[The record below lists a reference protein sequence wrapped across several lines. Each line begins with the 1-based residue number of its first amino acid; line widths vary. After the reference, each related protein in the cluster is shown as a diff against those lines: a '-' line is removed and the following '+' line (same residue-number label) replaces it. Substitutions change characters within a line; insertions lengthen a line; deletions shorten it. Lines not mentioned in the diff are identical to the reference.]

1 MSLHAGLDTVGI
13 ISHGVYTKTYGVGEE
28 ANVASIYASFGYLES
43 ATGRPPALSKRLFDW
58 FWEYIG

>member
-28 ANVASIYASFGYLES
+28 ANVASIYASFGYIEDAS
-43 ATGRPPALSKRLFDW
+43 EDTGTGWLGFQHW
-58 FWEYIG
+58 FWEFIG